1 MRNVHFNACAFFLKC
16 ATCITLILNVT
27 VDMYDGQNKKTPYI
41 FQEMINLVYN
51 GIYNNLPV
59 AEDGIYMILPQF
71 KYFSHTNSTSISS
84 QSFSHGRGNISF

>member
-1 MRNVHFNACAFFLKC
+1 
-16 ATCITLILNVT
+16 
-27 VDMYDGQNKKTPYI
+27 
-41 FQEMINLVYN
+41 MINLVFN

>member
-1 MRNVHFNACAFFLKC
+1 MRIFLKMC
-16 ATCITLILNVT
+16 YMYNVNFECYCRYIWWT
-27 VDMYDGQNKKTPYI
+27 NFKKNPYI
-41 FQEMINLVYN
+41 FQEMINLVFN

>member
-1 MRNVHFNACAFFLKC
+1 MRIFFKMCYMYNVNFECYC
-16 ATCITLILNVT
+16 RYVWWTE
-27 VDMYDGQNKKTPYI
+27 KKTPYI